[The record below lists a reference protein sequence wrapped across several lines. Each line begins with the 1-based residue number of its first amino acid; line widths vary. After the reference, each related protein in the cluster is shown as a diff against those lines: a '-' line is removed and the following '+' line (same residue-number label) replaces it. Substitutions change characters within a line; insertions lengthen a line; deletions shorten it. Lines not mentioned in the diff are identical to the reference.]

1 MQQVRQRFSSQLRGL
16 SAVVILTLGLLA
28 GPRVAQA
35 DTSAASM
42 GWHFVGVELQGADR
56 GVRLEG
62 FLALTP
68 APGRQVSGTLA
79 TFAGTMQKA
88 RLWL

>member
-1 MQQVRQRFSSQLRGL
+1 MRQARQRFSSHLRGV

-28 GPRVAQA
+28 GSRVAQA
-35 DTSAASM
+35 DTSTAST
-42 GWHFVGVELQGADR
+42 GLHCVGAVRQGADR
-56 GVRLEG
+56 AVRLEG

-68 APGRQVSGTLA
+68 GPGRQVGGTLA